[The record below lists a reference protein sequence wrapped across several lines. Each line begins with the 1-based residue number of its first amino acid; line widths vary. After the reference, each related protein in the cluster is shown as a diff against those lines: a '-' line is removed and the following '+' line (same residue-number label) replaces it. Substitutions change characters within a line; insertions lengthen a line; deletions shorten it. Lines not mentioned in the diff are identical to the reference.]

1 MLNCCLAAVKSVYIY
16 IYCLAGGHFR
26 CVLFRLWDLQLG
38 STRKKGH
45 LSWRARLGP
54 KPIFY
59 PGLFFFQEKWNEHHK
74 KLTLPITQRE
84 ANMTG
89 GRRQANVFKGLF
101 NRDPYIIMVDYT
113 PNITG

>member
-1 MLNCCLAAVKSVYIY
+1 MCSVQTMGSPTRIY
-16 IYCLAGGHFR
+16 QKKRPPKLESKIGPETHF
-26 CVLFRLWDLQLG
+26 L
-38 STRKKGH
+38 
-45 LSWRARLGP
+45 
-54 KPIFY
+54 
-59 PGLFFFQEKWNEHHK
+59 PGLIFFQEKWNEHHK